1 VLRAC
6 GLAFS
11 PQAVCLDGVRFLPA
25 LPAPSLYLLYLLFDL
40 SLSIYLYLSIY
51 LSLSLSSFLGLPY
64 TGVLESLESVQGPE
78 GLEPYSCWLSLVF
91 THALMCYLFVCFTAQ
106 GRKVK
111 RW

>member
-1 VLRAC
+1 VV
-6 GLAFS
+6 S
-11 PQAVCLDGVRFLPA
+11 
-25 LPAPSLYLLYLLFDL
+25 PSLRKLCVSMVSGFSLLSLLPLSIFSIFSSIYL
-40 SLSIYLYLSIY
+40 SLSIYLSIY
-51 LSLSLSSFLGLPY
+51 LSLSEFLGSPY
-64 TGVLESLESVQGPE
+64 TGGLESLESVQGPE